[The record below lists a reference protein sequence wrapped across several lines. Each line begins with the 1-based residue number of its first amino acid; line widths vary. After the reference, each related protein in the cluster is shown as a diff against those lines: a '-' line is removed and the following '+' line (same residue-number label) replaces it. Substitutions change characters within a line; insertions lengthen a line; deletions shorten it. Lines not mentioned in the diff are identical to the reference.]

1 MFTLYDELN
10 VSNILEISIVYS
22 GIKCYNANKLAKGE
36 WNMSKIN
43 WDLPI
48 DEVIA
53 QIIGK
58 LESLKDRD
66 DYSPTHEAKV
76 LAELYMLVKNDD
88 DTVSYQEFKDSI
100 DAVFEK
106 YNI

>member
-1 MFTLYDELN
+1 
-10 VSNILEISIVYS
+10 
-22 GIKCYNANKLAKGE
+22 
-36 WNMSKIN
+36 MSKIN
-43 WDLPI
+43 WDLPN

-58 LESLKDRD
+58 LESLRDRD

-76 LAELYMLVKNDD
+76 LAELYMLVSNDD
-88 DTVSYQEFKDSI
+88 EETTSYQEFKDRI

>member
-1 MFTLYDELN
+1 
-10 VSNILEISIVYS
+10 
-22 GIKCYNANKLAKGE
+22 
-36 WNMSKIN
+36 MSKIN
-43 WDLPI
+43 WDLPN

-76 LAELYMLVKNDD
+76 LAELYMLVSNDDD

-100 DAVFEK
+100 DAIFEK